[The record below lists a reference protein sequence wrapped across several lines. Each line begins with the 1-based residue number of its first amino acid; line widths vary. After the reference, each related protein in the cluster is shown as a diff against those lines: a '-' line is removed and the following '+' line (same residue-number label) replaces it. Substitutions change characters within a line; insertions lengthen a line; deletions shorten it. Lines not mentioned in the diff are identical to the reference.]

1 MMSNIIINAINSNS
15 AGGLSVVSNFL
26 EQLSL
31 DLNHNDKYILIVT
44 DRRLYERFSSEKVK
58 LLVLPKFLVFPF
70 FNIFTYL
77 ILFWF
82 IAKIYKS
89 EKLLNFG
96 DLIPFVSCRIYY
108 YFDWAFSLYDDT
120 SIWSR
125 MSIKQKFPR
134 KVKSYLIRK
143 MINRCHIVI
152 CQTDAIKKRLENIV
166 DVEKIFIVPNSV
178 RKNFIR
184 DDEKYQFPCSLE
196 DKEVFLYLTR
206 YYPHKN
212 IEVLL
217 ELAIKAKN
225 DDKNWIFILTID
237 ETQGKEVAIF
247 QENIVNLGLADYFVL
262 VGSVAYDDVY
272 KLYNASHHVIL
283 PSLIESFSS
292 MHIEAMIAG
301 KTIFS
306 SDRDFARTV
315 CGDTAYYFDPLD
327 AENIY
332 QIVNAG
338 IIKSTSSPVLCKKR
352 TFVGLSSWE
361 DSYDRIKKII
371 S

>member
-26 EQLSL
+26 EQLSH
-31 DLNHNDKYILIVT
+31 DRDHNDKYTLVITDVT
-44 DRRLYERFSSEKVK
+44 LYEKFRSERIN
-58 LLVLPKFLVFPF
+58 LLVLPKFFIFPF

-77 ILFWF
+77 IFFWI
-82 IAKIYKS
+82 IAKFYKA

-96 DLIPFVSCRIYY
+96 DLIPFVNCKIYY
-108 YFDWAFSLYDDT
+108 YFDWAFALYNDI

-125 MSIKQKFPR
+125 MSIKQRFPR
-134 KVKSYLIRK
+134 IVKSYLIRK
-143 MINRCHIVI
+143 MIKRCHIVI
-152 CQTDAIKKRLENIV
+152 CQTEAIKNRLENIV
-166 DVEKIFIVPNSV
+166 DMNKVFVVPNSAK
-178 RKNFIR
+178 KNFIR
-184 DDEKYQFPCSLE
+184 DDEKYKFPCSLE
-196 DKEVFLYLTR
+196 GKEVFLYLTR

-212 IEVLL
+212 IEILL

-225 DDKNWIFILTID
+225 DDKNWVFILTID
-237 ETQGKEVAIF
+237 ERQGKEVVTF
-247 QENIVNLGLADYFVL
+247 QNNIVNLGLCDYFVL

-315 CGDTAYYFDPLD
+315 CGESAYYFDPLD
-327 AENIY
+327 AEDIY
-332 QIVNAG
+332 RVVNGG
-338 IIKSTSSPVLCKKR
+338 IKKANNSQALCKKR
-352 TFVGLSSWE
+352 TFFELSSWE
-361 DSYDRIKKII
+361 DSYERIKNLI